1 MSCLYLD
8 QMRIEA
14 NRDGMFFWC
23 VHHKDSKANQFS
35 QMNLLQK
42 AFKQLG
48 FALQNTAV
56 KVKHAIEQNILLVY
70 FTRLVLFQT

>member
-1 MSCLYLD
+1 MD

-56 KVKHAIEQNILLVY
+56 KVKHAIEQKILLVY
-70 FTRLVLFQT
+70 LTRLVLFQT